1 MRRGILS
8 LAIVLGV
15 LSAVGFAQAGKPEQ
29 QVLQAEKE
37 RFAAMIKGDRG
48 ALEKLLADDL
58 TYIHSTALLQ
68 TKDEFIKSVLAG
80 NIDYVSIVPSES
92 DAKVR
97 INGTTATATGLAA
110 VNVIDNGNNR
120 KIRIRYT
127 TVYAN
132 RGGAWL
138 LQNWQ
143 STVIP
148 EPAK

>member
-1 MRRGILS
+1 MRRLVMFAMM
-8 LAIVLGV
+8 LALAPSM
-15 LSAVGFAQAGKPEQ
+15 LAQTGKVEQ
-29 QVLQAEKE
+29 QVLQAEKD
-37 RFAAMIKGDRG
+37 RFAAMIKGDRP

>member
-1 MRRGILS
+1 MRRLV
-8 LAIVLGV
+8 LAAVMLAFVPV
-15 LSAVGFAQAGKPEQ
+15 LSAQMGKVEQ
-29 QVLQAEKE
+29 QVLQAEKD
-37 RFAAMIKGDRG
+37 RFAAMVKGDRS

-58 TYIHSTALLQ
+58 TYTHSTALLE
-68 TKDEFIKSVLAG
+68 TKEQFIKSVTSG

-97 INGTTATATGLAA
+97 VNGNTAIVNGVAA
-110 VNVIDNGNNR
+110 VNVIDTGKDR

-127 TVYAN
+127 TVYTN

-138 LQNWQ
+138 LQAWQ

-148 EPAK
+148 

>member
-1 MRRGILS
+1 MKRTISL
-8 LAIVLGV
+8 LAIVVMCSGIV
-15 LSAVGFAQAGKPEQ
+15 FAQAGKAEQ
-29 QVLQAEKE
+29 QVLQAEKD
-37 RFAAMIKGDRG
+37 RFAAMVKADGP

-68 TKDEFIKSVLAG
+68 NKAEFIKSLLAG
-80 NIDYVSIVPSES
+80 NIDYVSIVPSDA

-97 INGTTATATGLAA
+97 INGTTAVATGLAA
-110 VNVIDNGNNR
+110 VNVIDNGKDR

-148 EPAK
+148 

>member
-1 MRRGILS
+1 MRLL
-8 LAIVLGV
+8 LAIVIGV
-15 LSAVGFAQAGKPEQ
+15 MLSAVGFAQAGKPEQ
-29 QVLQAEKE
+29 QVMQAEKE
-37 RFAAMIKGDRG
+37 RFAAMVKGDR
-48 ALEKLLADDL
+48 AVLEKLLADDL

-68 TKDEFIKSVLAG
+68 TKDEFIKSLLAG

-92 DAKVR
+92 DSKVR
-97 INGTTATATGLAA
+97 VNGNTAIMTGLAA
-110 VNVIDNGNNR
+110 VNVIDTGKDR

-138 LQNWQ
+138 LQAWQ

-148 EPAK
+148 

>member
-1 MRRGILS
+1 MRLL
-8 LAIVLGV
+8 LAIVIGV
-15 LSAVGFAQAGKPEQ
+15 MLSAVGFAQAGKAEQ